1 MFIAANWKMNLNKNQ
16 IYDFINNIQD
26 FKFSNDVEACIF
38 PSSIFI
44 DYVANL
50 IKNSSILL
58 GAQNCHFSEKGA
70 FTGETSPIS
79 LKLLGCN
86 YVLLGHSER
95 RINNNENSN
104 YVRKCSFSAI
114 NADLIPIICVGESL
128 ETRDKGNALDYIKNQ
143 VHESLPENYKQAY
156 IAYEP
161 IWSIGTGQIPSH
173 NEIEEIHTLI
183 KDEVKKV
190 TNKSVKVLYGGSVN
204 PKNAKEIMS
213 INNVDGTLVGGAS
226 LNVKDFLA
234 IYSSAVK

>member
-44 DYVANL
+44 DYVATL

-114 NADLIPIICVGESL
+114 NSDLIPIICVGESF

-143 VHESLPENYKQAY
+143 VHESLPENYNQAY

>member
-1 MFIAANWKMNLNKNQ
+1 MFIAANWKMNLNKNL
-16 IYDFINNIQD
+16 IYDFISNIQN

-44 DYVANL
+44 DYVATL

-70 FTGETSPIS
+70 FTGEISPTS

-114 NADLIPIICVGESL
+114 NSDLIPIICVGESF

>member
-1 MFIAANWKMNLNKNQ
+1 M
-16 IYDFINNIQD
+16 
-26 FKFSNDVEACIF
+26 
-38 PSSIFI
+38 
-44 DYVANL
+44 
-50 IKNSSILL
+50 
-58 GAQNCHFSEKGA
+58 
-70 FTGETSPIS
+70 
-79 LKLLGCN
+79 
-86 YVLLGHSER
+86 
-95 RINNNENSN
+95 
-104 YVRKCSFSAI
+104 
-114 NADLIPIICVGESL
+114 
-128 ETRDKGNALDYIKNQ
+128 DYIKNQ
-143 VHESLPENYKQAY
+143 VHESLPENYNQAY